1 MGVDSAST
9 TDTMLLELTV
19 HPNSRLT
26 KSTRTVVKV
35 VLNDADYV
43 LGRLSH
49 RAKGTTARV
58 TEDAA
63 MASRPVNG
71 WAMNRK
77 QAIAYRRAVD
87 EVYAVA

>member
-1 MGVDSAST
+1 MGIDSAST

-19 HPNSRLT
+19 LPNSKLT

-43 LGRLSH
+43 LGELSH

-63 MASRPVNG
+63 MASRLVNG